1 MDINKIKEFA
11 VSTSEK
17 AKDGIIK
24 VNEMRKRASQE
35 SKIVLPPVINLG
47 FNTPTTIRKT
57 AEGSYYI
64 GFYSE
69 KPDLFEFVDFQFDG
83 SRIIEKTV
91 TKGKT
96 TQRGRS
102 GSVLGGAAIGT
113 VLAPGVGTII
123 GGMAGGARKKKG
135 TINSTSTTITEE
147 IPGKAQ
153 LTLRNVQTNDIK
165 IIKTKLTQA
174 QANNMQNFFSK

>member
-24 VNEMRKRASQE
+24 ANEMRKRASQE
-35 SKIVLPPVINLG
+35 SKIVLPPTINLG
-47 FNTPTTIRKT
+47 FNTPTAIRKT
-57 AEGSYYI
+57 VEGDYYI
-64 GFYSE
+64 GFYSK
-69 KPDLFEFVDFQFDG
+69 KPDLFKFVDFQFDG

-96 TQRGRS
+96 TQKGRS
-102 GSVLGGAAIGT
+102 GS
-113 VLAPGVGTII
+113 TII
-123 GGMAGGARKKKG
+123 GGLIGATINPTAAVLGGLAGANRGKKG

-153 LTLRNVQTNDIK
+153 LTLRNLKTNDIK
-165 IIKTKLTQA
+165 IIKIKLTQA
-174 QANNMQNFFSK
+174 QANNIQNFFSK